1 GAGWDASASSY
12 DLGLSGATLGG
23 AYDASYAYGGGLA
36 GGAAS
41 YESSAAYGGD
51 AAFIAGGAGYGSS
64 ALSQVHYATD
74 AQGLFQD
81 P

>member
-1 GAGWDASASSY
+1 WGAGAGWGTGAGWDASASSY

-41 YESSAAYGGD
+41 Y
-51 AAFIAGGAGYGSS
+51 
-64 ALSQVHYATD
+64 
-74 AQGLFQD
+74 
-81 P
+81 

>member
-1 GAGWDASASSY
+1 
-12 DLGLSGATLGG
+12 
-23 AYDASYAYGGGLA
+23 
-36 GGAAS
+36 S

-81 P
+81 PSPQIIRRPAPGGVQTY